1 MAHGQKLSIHAPNE
15 RETPDQDAD
24 MNASV
29 RPFQTKRASSSGGH
43 DGDIL
48 QSQGPSS
55 SNRAIGDIIREI
67 KGLSEEQ
74 ITQIVE
80 HQRNTGLRF
89 GDAAVAL
96 GLASDQDVI
105 FALSQQ
111 FHYPYTP
118 ESRRKVNSELVT
130 AVQPFSRQAEAF
142 RAIRSQLMM
151 RVFAANEPKRALA
164 VVSADPGDGKT
175 YFTAN
180 LGIAL
185 AQLGG
190 RVLVVD
196 ADLRSPRLHTLFDV
210 PNTTGLSGILSS
222 RQEDNVIFQVTDMPS
237 LYVMPVGVTPP
248 NPLELIE
255 RPAFRLLMGELLR
268 KFDHVLVDTPAATL
282 GSDATVIAAKCGA
295 AIAIA
300 RKNRSRVN
308 TLNDL
313 VATVSAST
321 PKFAGVIV
329 NEF

>member
-1 MAHGQKLSIHAPNE
+1 
-15 RETPDQDAD
+15 
-24 MNASV
+24 MNAAV
-29 RPFQTKRASSSGGH
+29 RPFLAKRPQVANNTTDDVHPVAQQQDRS
-43 DGDIL
+43 
-48 QSQGPSS
+48 
-55 SNRAIGDIIREI
+55 IGDIIREI

-74 ITQIVE
+74 IVAIAE
-80 HQRNTGLRF
+80 HQKTSGLRF

-118 ESRRKVNSELVT
+118 ESRRKLNSELVT

-151 RVFAANEPKRALA
+151 RVFAPSEPKRALA
-164 VVSADPGDGKT
+164 IVSPDSGDGKT
-175 YFTAN
+175 FFTAN
-180 LGIAL
+180 LGVVL

-190 RVLVVD
+190 RVLLVD
-196 ADLRSPRLHTLFDV
+196 ADMRGPRLHTLFDV
-210 PNTTGLSGILSS
+210 PNNTGLSGILSS
-222 RQEDNVIFQVTDMPS
+222 RQEDNVIFQAPDLPS
-237 LYVMPVGVTPP
+237 LFIMPVGVTPP

-255 RPAFRLLMGELLR
+255 RPAFRLLMSELLR
-268 KFDHVLVDTPAATL
+268 KFDHVLVDTPAAVY
-282 GSDATVIAAKCGA
+282 GSDASVLATKCGA
-295 AIAIA
+295 ALAIA
-300 RKNRSRVN
+300 RKNRSRVDS
-308 TLNDL
+308 LHDL

>member
-1 MAHGQKLSIHAPNE
+1 
-15 RETPDQDAD
+15 
-24 MNASV
+24 MNAAV
-29 RPFQTKRASSSGGH
+29 RPFLAKRPQVANNSTDDVHPVAQQQDRS
-43 DGDIL
+43 
-48 QSQGPSS
+48 
-55 SNRAIGDIIREI
+55 IGDIIREI

-74 ITQIVE
+74 IVAIAE
-80 HQRNTGLRF
+80 HQKTSGLRF

-118 ESRRKVNSELVT
+118 ESRRKLNSELVT

-151 RVFAANEPKRALA
+151 RVFAPSEPKRALA
-164 VVSADPGDGKT
+164 IVSPDSGDGKT
-175 YFTAN
+175 FFTAN
-180 LGIAL
+180 LGVVL

-190 RVLVVD
+190 RVLLVD
-196 ADLRSPRLHTLFDV
+196 ADMRGPRLHTLFDV
-210 PNTTGLSGILSS
+210 PNHTGLSGILSS
-222 RQEDNVIFQVTDMPS
+222 RQEDNVIFQAPDLPS
-237 LYVMPVGVTPP
+237 LFIMPVGVTPP

-255 RPAFRLLMGELLR
+255 RPAFRLLMSELLR
-268 KFDHVLVDTPAATL
+268 KFDHVLVDTPAAVY
-282 GSDATVIAAKCGA
+282 GSDASVLATKCGA
-295 AIAIA
+295 ALAIA
-300 RKNRSRVN
+300 RKNRSRVDS
-308 TLNDL
+308 LHDL

>member
-1 MAHGQKLSIHAPNE
+1 
-15 RETPDQDAD
+15 
-24 MNASV
+24 MNAAV
-29 RPFQTKRASSSGGH
+29 RPFLAKRPQA
-43 DGDIL
+43 
-48 QSQGPSS
+48 QSNTTEDVHAVAQQNDRS
-55 SNRAIGDIIREI
+55 IGDIIREI
-67 KGLSEEQ
+67 KGLSEDQ
-74 ITQIVE
+74 IAAIAE
-80 HQRNTGLRF
+80 HQKTSGLRF

-118 ESRRKVNSELVT
+118 ESRRKLNSELVT

-151 RVFAANEPKRALA
+151 RVFAPSEPKRALA
-164 VVSADPGDGKT
+164 IVSPDSGDGKT
-175 YFTAN
+175 FFTAN
-180 LGIAL
+180 LGVVL

-190 RVLVVD
+190 RVLLVD
-196 ADLRSPRLHTLFDV
+196 ADMRGPRLHTLFDV

-222 RQEDNVIFQVTDMPS
+222 RQEDNVIFQAPDLPS
-237 LYVMPVGVTPP
+237 LFIMPVGVTPP

-255 RPAFRLLMGELLR
+255 RPAFRLLMSELLR
-268 KFDHVLVDTPAATL
+268 KFDHVLVDTPAAVY
-282 GSDATVIAAKCGA
+282 GSDANVIATKCGA
-295 AIAIA
+295 ALAIA
-300 RKNRSRVN
+300 RKNRSRVDS
-308 TLNDL
+308 LHDL